1 MSDSK
6 VFMFPET
13 GTSNGNLVSMLAP
26 LLQQKGVDPNVL
38 LAMNKNNGFGGEGG
52 WFMWVIFLFFLMG
65 WGGNGW
71 GGFGNRGN
79 GEGLAN
85 QINNDYGRDLLLQA
99 INGNGTAISQLATTL
114 NCDVNA
120 IQTAI
125 NSVSASVAN
134 VGTQVGMSGQQVIN
148 AIQSGNQQIAAQM
161 AQCCCENKLLVTNQ
175 GYENRIAN
183 LEQTNQLGSRMD
195 SNANILGSK
204 VDSVTTAL
212 ANQTALIND
221 KFCALEMRDMQAKIN
236 QLQEE
241 KSTLQNHISNAN
253 QTSQIQGYIASVVN
267 PIAQEVNAI
276 KAAQPATV
284 TLPYSCATAVPTS
297 LAYQYGINNVNQ
309 GLWF

>member
-6 VFMFPET
+6 VFMFPDQ
-13 GTSNGNLVSMLAP
+13 GTNNNGLISMLAP

-38 LAMNKNNGFGGEGG
+38 LAMKNNSGFGGEGG

-71 GGFGNRGN
+71 NGFGGNRGTD
-79 GEGLAN
+79 GLAN

-125 NSVSASVAN
+125 NSVAGSIAN
-134 VGTQVGMSGQQVIN
+134 VSSQVGMSGQQVIN
-148 AIQSGNQQIAAQM
+148 AIQSGNQTIAAQM
-161 AQCCCENKLLVTNQ
+161 AQCCCDNKLLVTNQ
-175 GYENRIAN
+175 GYENRIAT
-183 LEQTNQLGSRMD
+183 LEQTNQLGS
-195 SNANILGSK
+195 K
-204 VDSVTTAL
+204 VDSGTSQITNAI

-221 KFCALEMRDMQAKIN
+221 RFCALELRDMQAKIDA
-236 QLQEE
+236 LQEE
-241 KSTLQNHISNAN
+241 KSTLQSHISNAN
-253 QTSQIQGYIASVVN
+253 QTNQIQSYIASVVN

-297 LAYQYGINNVNQ
+297 LAYQYGSTAQ
-309 GLWF
+309 GLWY

>member
-6 VFMFPET
+6 VFMFPEQ
-13 GTSNGNLVSMLAP
+13 TSNNWMSLLAP
-26 LLQQKGVDPNVL
+26 LLQQRGVDPNVL
-38 LAMNKNNGFGGEGG
+38 LAMNKNNGFGSDGG

-71 GGFGNRGN
+71 NGFGNRGTD
-79 GEGLAN
+79 GLAN

-183 LEQTNQLGSRMD
+183 LEQTNQLGSKID
-195 SNANILGSK
+195 SNASTLGSK
-204 VDSVTTAL
+204 VDSVTTAI

-221 KFCALEMRDMQAKIN
+221 RFCALELRDMQAKIN

-241 KSTLQNHISNAN
+241 KSSLQNHISNAN

-276 KAAQPATV
+276 KNAQPSTV
-284 TLPYSCATAVPTS
+284 TLPYNCATAVPTA
-297 LAYQYGINNVNQ
+297 LAYQYGTTNS

>member
-6 VFMFPET
+6 VFMFPDQ
-13 GTSNGNLVSMLAP
+13 GANNNGLISMLAP

-38 LAMNKNNGFGGEGG
+38 LAMRNNSEFGGEGG

-71 GGFGNRGN
+71 NSFGGNRGTD
-79 GEGLAN
+79 GLAN

-125 NSVSASVAN
+125 NSVAGSIAN
-134 VGTQVGMSGQQVIN
+134 VSSQVGMSGQQVIN
-148 AIQSGNQQIAAQM
+148 AIQSGNQTIAAQM
-161 AQCCCENKLLVTNQ
+161 AQCCCDNKLLVTNQ
-175 GYENRIAN
+175 GYENRIAT
-183 LEQTNQLGSRMD
+183 LEQTNQLGS
-195 SNANILGSK
+195 K
-204 VDSVTTAL
+204 VDSGTSQITNAI

-221 KFCALEMRDMQAKIN
+221 RFCALELRDMQAKIDA
-236 QLQEE
+236 LQEE
-241 KSTLQNHISNAN
+241 KSTLQSHISNAN
-253 QTSQIQGYIASVVN
+253 QTNQIQSYIASVVN

-297 LAYQYGINNVNQ
+297 LAYQYGSTAQ
-309 GLWF
+309 GLWY